1 MVILSNKAVQN
12 LPGRVIICRCISFW
26 EKTSDQIVHKKL
38 LITCALENYKQKEPD
53 DVWNRWNR
61 LPKYSV

>member
-53 DVWNRWNR
+53 DV
-61 LPKYSV
+61 